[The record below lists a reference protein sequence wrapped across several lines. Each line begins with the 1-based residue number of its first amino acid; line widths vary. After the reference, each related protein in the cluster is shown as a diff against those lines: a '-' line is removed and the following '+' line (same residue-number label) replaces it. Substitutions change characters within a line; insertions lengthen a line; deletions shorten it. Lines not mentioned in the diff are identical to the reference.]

1 MLQDHKD
8 DPVCLCS
15 IWVHVPSNIQRR
27 GISVIKKKKKEVTIT
42 FGGIPCMSKDANCKG
57 YRMQDMRYNDR
68 SVKGMRESGGG
79 RTTVV
84 NVITHIQSVFNKGV
98 AVHEAL
104 SEGFPGPDVDH
115 RLARLFSPMKSLMIQ
130 GSSSGV

>member
-15 IWVHVPSNIQRR
+15 IWVHVPSIIQR
-27 GISVIKKKKKEVTIT
+27 KVTIT

-57 YRMQDMRYNDR
+57 YRMQEMRYKDR
-68 SVKGMRESGGG
+68 SVKGNEGERRGKGHG
-79 RTTVV
+79 RQCHHTYP
-84 NVITHIQSVFNKGV
+84 IGIHKRV
-98 AVHEAL
+98 AVHEVL
-104 SEGFPGPDVDH
+104 SEGFSGPDVDH
-115 RLARLFSPMKSLMIQ
+115 RLARFFSPMKSLMIQ